1 MLEIFVKE
9 DFLSGNFQVFEFGE
23 EVEEF
28 SFAWFVW
35 FLCLPSSSGCQ
46 GMQLSVFSYFYSLPS
61 SSSCHFIHIKE

>member
-28 SFAWFVW
+28 SFAWLVFVPPESLW
-35 FLCLPSSSGCQ
+35 LSRDATLCIFLLLFPSFFKFMS
-46 GMQLSVFSYFYSLPS
+46 LYSY
-61 SSSCHFIHIKE
+61 